1 MDENED
7 KKTNEPATPSPS
19 VPDPVGEAQA
29 LSEMRGKVDSLE
41 AENKAL
47 LEAKRKYYDAVL
59 NKADPDSAESL
70 KHRPISEIR
79 DELIRRSTDEISN
92 LDYAKLVLEMDSALL
107 DDGKDS
113 CFLPHGKGVNP
124 TADEYA
130 TAEKFHR
137 VLQEC
142 VDEADGDP
150 VNFNM
155 ALKKRS
161 R

>member
-1 MDENED
+1 MEKNEE
-7 KKTNEPATPSPS
+7 KKISEPATPSPS

-29 LSEMRGKVDSLE
+29 LSEMRSKVDSLE
-41 AENKAL
+41 AENKSL
-47 LEAKRKYYDAVL
+47 LEAKRKYYDAIL
-59 NKADPDSAESL
+59 NRAEPGSAEPVA
-70 KHRPISEIR
+70 HRSVSEIR
-79 DELIRRSTDEISN
+79 DDLIKRSNDEISN
-92 LDYAKLVLEMDSALL
+92 LDYARLVLEMDSALL

-113 CFLPHGKGVNP
+113 CFLPHGKGVSP
-124 TADEYA
+124 TSDEYE

-137 VLQEC
+137 ILQEC

-150 VNFNM
+150 TAFNM